1 MLWQN
6 TEKKAE
12 RMLEQN
18 PEKVADSSMPVEQSY
33 FAVILLVCA
42 LGDGKLILEGARKK
56 QDVLEQVVRNVSKEQ
71 NTVVHVPSEGTDKH
85 LKMRVFV
92 ENSIE
97 AKAVVDYIAS
107 YPNQNPA
114 PFVMLSRKL
123 HIAVSYDSNDLNIS
137 TAAVADRL
145 RKQAKTRAVKVVRE
159 AIADPMCGATMR
171 ILSGFAGPH
180 ATSLCLDKYITS
192 RSSFIGSDRGKCWI
206 VFPAKNKCVSL
217 ESVKASS
224 ASSHTAIEQRP
235 QSSDSLL
242 TAFFP
247 VSLFI
252 TAIGDGTLARD
263 IPSKLKDRLVQVLS
277 KIPKEQHT
285 CVEVQGEG
293 VVDIKLRVFVTNSE
307 DAKAVGDYIRTHDK
321 QVPAPFVILARDL
334 PMALL
339 FDPKMLDIADSSVAD
354 RLRKQAKTRAVKLLR
369 EIIAQ
374 DCAALSLKGLR
385 GYHGPFQPASV
396 LEQALKSKASPIK
409 GHSTTHKYISFAA
422 RNKTISPMITPS
434 SQPSPPLPHI
444 LDNPHSRARQA
455 GYDDP
460 EIFHKRGT
468 EKKVSSEDATC
479 RRARGKEL
487 VGERNAAGKRRHDDS
502 SSPPPLRVDNSHLF
516 EQDDSNMADAMLL
529 IASSARAYADAHDES
544 GDDTPKSS
552 RATGSAA
559 GSAARLHTKVAKR
572 G

>member
-1 MLWQN
+1 
-6 TEKKAE
+6 
-12 RMLEQN
+12 
-18 PEKVADSSMPVEQSY
+18 
-33 FAVILLVCA
+33 
-42 LGDGKLILEGARKK
+42 
-56 QDVLEQVVRNVSKEQ
+56 
-71 NTVVHVPSEGTDKH
+71 
-85 LKMRVFV
+85 
-92 ENSIE
+92 
-97 AKAVVDYIAS
+97 
-107 YPNQNPA
+107 
-114 PFVMLSRKL
+114 
-123 HIAVSYDSNDLNIS
+123 
-137 TAAVADRL
+137 
-145 RKQAKTRAVKVVRE
+145 
-159 AIADPMCGATMR
+159 
-171 ILSGFAGPH
+171 
-180 ATSLCLDKYITS
+180 
-192 RSSFIGSDRGKCWI
+192 

-321 QVPAPFVILARDL
+321 QVPAPFVMLARDL

-409 GHSTTHKYISFAA
+409 GHSSTNKYISFAA
-422 RNKTISPMITPS
+422 RNKTCISPMIAPSNQPTPS
-434 SQPSPPLPHI
+434 PHI

-460 EIFHKRGT
+460 EIFHERRGT
-468 EKKVSSEDATC
+468 EKKVSSEDAAC

-487 VGERNAAGKRRHDDS
+487 VGEINAAGKRRHDDS
-502 SSPPPLRVDNSHLF
+502 SSPPPLRLDNSHLF

-544 GDDTPKSS
+544 GDDTPKSW
-552 RATGSAA
+552 RAAA
-559 GSAARLHTKVAKR
+559 AAASGSAARLHKKIAKR

>member
-1 MLWQN
+1 MLSQN
-6 TEKKAE
+6 TEKRAE
-12 RMLEQN
+12 MMLEQN
-18 PEKVADSSMPVEQSY
+18 PETVADSSVPVEQSY

-180 ATSLCLDKYITS
+180 APSLCLDKYITS
-192 RSSFIGSDRGKCWI
+192 RSSFIGSDRSRFWI

-224 ASSHTAIEQRP
+224 ASSHTALEQRP

-321 QVPAPFVILARDL
+321 QVPAPFVMLARDL

-396 LEQALKSKASPIK
+396 LEQVLKSKASPIK
-409 GHSTTHKYISFAA
+409 GHNSTHKYISFAA
-422 RNKTISPMITPS
+422 RNKTSISPMIVPPS
-434 SQPSPPLPHI
+434 NQPSPPSPHI
-444 LDNPHSRARQA
+444 LDNPRSRARQA

-460 EIFHKRGT
+460 DIFHERRGT
-468 EKKVSSEDATC
+468 ERKGSSEDAAC

-487 VGERNAAGKRRHDDS
+487 VDERNAAGKRRHYDS
-502 SSPPPLRVDNSHLF
+502 ISPPPLRVDNSHLF

-544 GDDTPKSS
+544 
-552 RATGSAA
+552 A
-559 GSAARLHTKVAKR
+559 GSAARLHQKIVKR